1 MDGGIVWRSVCVSG
15 AYSSHLCP
23 LRWRSERLRRRSAGL
38 RNSHEPAAGAGHGSG
53 AHEPSAR
60 QVRFLGA
67 CLEYARGVV
76 ELSVLRVLGEI
87 GNMRNDDSV
96 GMSGVGPA
104 PHFIVTKERTDPA

>member
-1 MDGGIVWRSVCVSG
+1 MSREPTEQQRTAWKCPDHATVHCINRMDGVI
-15 AYSSHLCP
+15 
-23 LRWRSERLRRRSAGL
+23 
-38 RNSHEPAAGAGHGSG
+38 
-53 AHEPSAR
+53 EPSAR

-96 GMSGVGPA
+96 GMSGVGLA
-104 PHFIVTKERTDPA
+104 PQLYGHE